1 MLRHVLYT
9 PEQADQMVPL
19 IRAIVEDQREVYL
32 RLRHNLAEFR
42 SVEELDEIS
51 GDHRLPKTVR
61 DDLAELRGYLLEI
74 EELGVRIDDPEQGV
88 VSMKGL
94 VKGEVVNL
102 CWRLGEER
110 VTHWFPAG
118 GAHAQRQPLAA
129 VAARS

>member
-32 RLRHNLAEFR
+32 RLRHNLAAFR

-51 GDHRLPKTVR
+51 GDHRLPKSVR
-61 DDLAELRGYLLEI
+61 DDLGELRSYLLEI
-74 EELGVRIDDPEQGV
+74 EELGVRIDDPEQGL

-94 VKGEVVNL
+94 HKGEVVNL
-102 CWRLGEER
+102 CWHLGEQR

-118 GAHAQRQPLAA
+118 GAPADRRPLAA
-129 VAARS
+129 VPVRA